1 MFFDTN
7 KVNNALLCKQCEGRL
22 DIPKILPCGETI
34 CSYCEISIQ
43 VNENNMFDCLV
54 CKDKHEMPK
63 NGFLISKA
71 LSEILSIKLIRLF
84 ILGVSKIYNKMNAI
98 LSEKYQN
105 DVFM

>member
-22 DIPKILPCGETI
+22 DIPKIIPCGETI
-34 CSYCEISIQ
+34 CSFCETSIQ
-43 VNENNMFDCLV
+43 VNENNTFDCLI

-71 LSEILSIKLIRLF
+71 LSEILSIKLTK
-84 ILGVSKIYNKMNAI
+84 VSRGKSFDLLKRSLDNMLKKRN
-98 LSEKYQN
+98 
-105 DVFM
+105 